1 MIYKPSIHTRRNQ
14 PQSKCYYTR
23 PVSKSIVP
31 TSRNQLQSINEANTT
46 IQAPKQ
52 VRGSSRR
59 RPSNLCDDIWRW
71 HNHLETRVNFGHT
84 LKELGR
90 LDAAV
95 PQSVEYWESRIRRTN
110 IKCARTLEAIGTIH
124 LEGKQFSEALSIQ
137 QSVLRVYE
145 EEFGKGSLKTL
156 DHIACIGSICLHQ
169 GRQEDAIKEFQRV
182 LAMTEAE

>member
-1 MIYKPSIHTRRNQ
+1 MRLFHKALNIGK
-14 PQSKCYYTR
+14 
-23 PVSKSIVP
+23 V
-31 TSRNQLQSINEANTT
+31 EF
-46 IQAPKQ
+46 
-52 VRGSSRR
+52 G
-59 RPSNLCDDIWRW
+59 
-71 HNHLETRVNFGHT
+71 VN
-84 LKELGR
+84 
-90 LDAAV
+90 
-95 PQSVEYWESRIRRTN
+95 N

-156 DHIACIGSICLHQ
+156 CIGSICLHQ